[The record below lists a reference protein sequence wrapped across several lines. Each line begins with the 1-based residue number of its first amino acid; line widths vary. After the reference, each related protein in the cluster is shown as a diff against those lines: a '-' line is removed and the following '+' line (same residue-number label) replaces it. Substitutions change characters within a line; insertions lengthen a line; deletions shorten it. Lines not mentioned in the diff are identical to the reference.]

1 MKEEHKNTWEQVE
14 AQWRAQLGKKE
25 EPAPEFNWKQLDDVT
40 SRPVVPL
47 WRKVSLSPW
56 SWAAMLALS
65 IGLNWQSE
73 ETTQTV
79 LPSFAVTQKQMEE
92 PSEQLIS
99 KQDAPK
105 VRTQMIK
112 PVGIATKPTVISP
125 VAVEEI
131 AVAKAVDLPK
141 AVETKDEEE
150 VVLVRIDIDPI
161 EEKKTMLAQ
170 ETFEKP
176 VKRKRNLLSQLIRQV
191 IAGEPGGWREIANS
205 NDKLSDGIHLVA
217 NTVIRTEQS
226 VKQTLQFQ

>member
-1 MKEEHKNTWEQVE
+1 MKDKNKFTWEQVE
-14 AQWRAQLGKKE
+14 AQWRGQLKQQE
-25 EPAPEFNWKQLDDVT
+25 EPVPAFNWDQLDASN
-40 SRPVVPL
+40 SRPIIPL
-47 WRKVSLSPW
+47 WRRVTQSPW
-56 SWAAMLALS
+56 AWAAVLGLS
-65 IGLNWQSE
+65 IGLNWQNV
-73 ETTQTV
+73 ETAQTV
-79 LPSFAVTQKQMEE
+79 LPTVAVTQKQMEE

-105 VRTQMIK
+105 VRAQMIESI
-112 PVGIATKPTVISP
+112 GIATKPADISP

-141 AVETKDEEE
+141 AVESKDEEE

-161 EEKKTMLAQ
+161 EEKKAMLVQ

-176 VKRKRNLLSQLIRQV
+176 VKRKRNLLGQIFRQV
-191 IAGEPGGWREIANS
+191 ISGEPGGWREIANS
-205 NDKLSDGIHLVA
+205 NDKLSDGIHQVA

>member
-1 MKEEHKNTWEQVE
+1 MKEEHKNTWEHVE
-14 AQWRAQLGKKE
+14 AQWRGQLAQQE
-25 EPAPEFNWKQLDDVT
+25 EPAPAFNWDQLDASN
-40 SRPVVPL
+40 SRPIIPL
-47 WRKVSLSPW
+47 WRRVTQSPW
-56 SWAAMLALS
+56 AWAAVLGLS
-65 IGLNWQSE
+65 IGLNWQNV
-73 ETTQTV
+73 ETAQTV
-79 LPSFAVTQKQMEE
+79 LPSVAVTQKQMEK

-99 KQDAPK
+99 KQDVPK
-105 VRTQMIK
+105 VLVQMIK
-112 PVGIATKPTVISP
+112 PVGIATKPADISS

-161 EEKKTMLAQ
+161 EEKKAILVQ
-170 ETFEKP
+170 ENFEKP
-176 VKRKRNLLSQLIRQV
+176 VKRKRNLLGQIFRQV
-191 IAGEPGGWREIANS
+191 ISGEPGGWREIANS